1 MIIVG
6 FGFLMTFLKRY
17 SWSSLGFNFLF
28 TAFTVQWAILV
39 QGWFFDSA
47 HGEDHND
54 TVNGTN
60 ATVEAHTGSDI
71 SHLQFVHVDL
81 LAMIEAEFSS
91 GCILISFG
99 AVLGVASPVQL
110 LIMIILE
117 IVFYKVRFI
126 RRTQTYPPVPLPS
139 VNKNRPELIIITS
152 NKIYKIGVSDIQSI
166 RNIILTF

>member
-39 QGWFFDSA
+39 QGWFFDSGHSDD
-47 HGEDHND
+47 HGG
-54 TVNGTN
+54 NGTDE
-60 ATVEAHTGSDI
+60 VHTGSDI

-117 IVFYKVRFI
+117 IVFYKVRIFSPTVHALCTKCPKSHDTPGRANSS
-126 RRTQTYPPVPLPS
+126 RRKNPS
-139 VNKNRPELIIITS
+139 HS
-152 NKIYKIGVSDIQSI
+152 
-166 RNIILTF
+166 

>member
-1 MIIVG
+1 MITDLTPKQVVQTLTFTCILGFQDVHVMIIVG

-117 IVFYKVRFI
+117 IVFYKVRFF
-126 RRTQTYPPVPLPS
+126 LLS
-139 VNKNRPELIIITS
+139 
-152 NKIYKIGVSDIQSI
+152 G
-166 RNIILTF
+166 

>member
-47 HGEDHND
+47 HHGDDHND
-54 TVNGTN
+54 TNGT
-60 ATVEAHTGSDI
+60 AEAHTGSDI
-71 SHLQFVHVDL
+71 SHLQFIHVDL

-117 IVFYKVRFI
+117 IVFYKVSPRARPESFCPEF
-126 RRTQTYPPVPLPS
+126 RPGE
-139 VNKNRPELIIITS
+139 PELIIITS
-152 NKIYKIGVSDIQSI
+152 NKINKIGVLDIQSI